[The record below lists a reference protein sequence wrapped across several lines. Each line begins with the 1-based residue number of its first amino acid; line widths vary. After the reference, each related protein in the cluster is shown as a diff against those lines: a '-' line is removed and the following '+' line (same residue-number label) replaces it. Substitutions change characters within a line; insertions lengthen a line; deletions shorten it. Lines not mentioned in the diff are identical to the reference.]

1 VASVFVAHGG
11 AVGGVV
17 ACASVG
23 LKRKK
28 GESMREEGVFLE
40 NLGEIEVE
48 EERKRWDLSE
58 REMRMNKMRD
68 AVCRRVH
75 AREGGRKSS

>member
-1 VASVFVAHGG
+1 MASVFVAHGVG
-11 AVGGVV
+11 GGGVV

-40 NLGEIEVE
+40 NLSERKVE
-48 EERKRWDLSE
+48 EERKR
-58 REMRMNKMRD
+58 
-68 AVCRRVH
+68 
-75 AREGGRKSS
+75 